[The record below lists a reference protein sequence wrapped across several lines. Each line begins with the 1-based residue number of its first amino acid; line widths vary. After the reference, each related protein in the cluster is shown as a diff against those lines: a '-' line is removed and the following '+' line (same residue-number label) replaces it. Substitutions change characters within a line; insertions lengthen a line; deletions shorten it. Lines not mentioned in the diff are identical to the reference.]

1 MRLETLA
8 VHAGR
13 RVDPTT
19 GAVTPAI
26 HPSTTF
32 EREPDGSYPRG
43 FLYARNANPNRNALE
58 ECLAA
63 LEGGEAAAAF
73 AAASAATSAVFLALQ
88 PGDHVVA
95 PTDAYHGTSRLLRET
110 FSRWGLEATF
120 VDMTDAAAVRRAIK
134 PSTRLV
140 WVETPS
146 NPLWKVT
153 DIAAIGALARAAGAR
168 YVCDNTTATPV
179 LQSPFRLGADL
190 IVHATTKFLGGHGD
204 VIGGAVVTKTR
215 DPFFEKVR
223 AIQASC
229 GAVPSPFDCWLVLR
243 GIRTLPSRM
252 RAHSENA
259 LRVATFL
266 AGHAR
271 VEAVHYPGLPSDPG
285 HDIARRQMA
294 QFGGMVSVQVKGDRD
309 RALAIA
315 SRFVAEGARVAL
327 VDIDASVEGAAKR
340 LGEWALG
347 LVADV
352 TATADVERA
361 VTTVHQRWGRLDV
374 VVNNAGITGG
384 SKLTTTSS

>member
-43 FLYARNANPNRNALE
+43 FGYARNANPNRNALE

-73 AAASAATSAVFLALQ
+73 ASASAATSAVFLALQ

-120 VDMTDAAAVRRAIK
+120 VDMTDVAAVRRAIR

-153 DIAAIGALARAAGAR
+153 DIAAIGALARAASAR

-223 AIQASC
+223 AIQASG

-259 LRVATFL
+259 LSVATFL

-271 VEAVHYPGLPSDPG
+271 VEAVHYPGLPSHPG

-309 RALAIA
+309 RALA
-315 SRFVAEGARVAL
+315 V
-327 VDIDASVEGAAKR
+327 AAKGRVFTRATSFGGTESLVEHRASIEGPGTRTPENLLR
-340 LGEWALG
+340 LSIG
-347 LVADV
+347 LENAD
-352 TATADVERA
+352 DLIED
-361 VTTVHQRWGRLDV
+361 LDQSL
-374 VVNNAGITGG
+374 A
-384 SKLTTTSS
+384 